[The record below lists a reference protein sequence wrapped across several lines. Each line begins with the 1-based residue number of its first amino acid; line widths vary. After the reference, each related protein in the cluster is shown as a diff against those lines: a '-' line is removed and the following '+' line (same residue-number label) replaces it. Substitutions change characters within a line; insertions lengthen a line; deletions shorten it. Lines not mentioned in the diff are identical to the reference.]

1 MYRMNK
7 LLYISVYIL
16 GPLIVIELL
25 RNYCDT
31 YEYNTLFTLLIIGII
46 TSLLNHGLT
55 NDILKYLDR
64 GVMVSIGLY
73 LTILLYGS
81 PKLRDGFWILVIA
94 VMLYFSKFVIPNHK
108 SHLLCHITIVIY
120 IFIFL
125 QNYKKKL

>member
-7 LLYISVYIL
+7 LLFISVYIL

-46 TSLLNHGLT
+46 TSLL
-55 NDILKYLDR
+55 
-64 GVMVSIGLY
+64 
-73 LTILLYGS
+73 YGS
-81 PKLRDGFWILVIA
+81 QRLRKGFWIFVIA